1 MHMSVDKTGANQPIR
16 MGVMRRL
23 RMRGNEGVAAV
34 AGYDLAILDQQ
45 SGVALDLNGIL
56 GRYLERIVM
65 KYQ

>member
-1 MHMSVDKTGANQPIR
+1 MSVDKTGANQPVR
-16 MGVMRRL
+16 MGVLRRL
-23 RMRGNEGVAAV
+23 RMRRNAAVAAV
-34 AGYDLAILDQQ
+34 AGCELAILDQQ